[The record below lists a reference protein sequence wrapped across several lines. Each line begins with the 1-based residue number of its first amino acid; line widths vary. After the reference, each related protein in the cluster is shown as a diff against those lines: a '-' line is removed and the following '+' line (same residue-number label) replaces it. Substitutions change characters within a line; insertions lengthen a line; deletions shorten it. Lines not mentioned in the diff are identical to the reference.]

1 MDFEGVSI
9 MEEKKMIKI
18 NTGYDL
24 NLRDIFNNTN
34 VEQACHNIRKFA
46 EQAVK
51 QIEPLMGKAEEIVFD
66 VYGGYEY
73 DEISISYRRLETDE
87 EFNSRVL
94 RKEKSRLKKE
104 KCEMEKLEKER
115 KEYERLKQKFEKQ

>member
-1 MDFEGVSI
+1 
-9 MEEKKMIKI
+9 MIKI

-24 NLRDIFNNTN
+24 NLRDIFNNTT
-34 VEQACHNIRKFA
+34 VEQACHNIRKFS

-66 VYGGYEY
+66 VYGYEC
-73 DEISISYRRLETDE
+73 DEISVSYRRLETDE
-87 EFNSRVL
+87 EFKSRVL
-94 RKEKSRLKKE
+94 RNEKSRLKKE
-104 KCEMEKLEKER
+104 KREMEKLEKER